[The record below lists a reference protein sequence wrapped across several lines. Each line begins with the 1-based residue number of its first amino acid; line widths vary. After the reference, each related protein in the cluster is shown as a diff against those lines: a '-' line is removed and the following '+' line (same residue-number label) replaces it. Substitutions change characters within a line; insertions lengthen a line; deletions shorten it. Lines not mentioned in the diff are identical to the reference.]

1 MAIYR
6 RGKFYWFDFIFNGER
21 IQRSTH
27 QADRRVARQM
37 EAACRTA
44 LAKGDFGIFERKP
57 VPTLRSFA
65 PRFTDAI
72 TVRCAA
78 KPYTVSFYA
87 SKLARLLEFEPLA
100 MTPVDRIDEALI
112 EMYVQHRSF
121 KVCPA
126 SINRELATLRR
137 LLRLAHEWK
146 VISRVPRIRLLPGE
160 RSREFVL
167 GYKLEKPYLEAAPQ
181 PLRDVALLMLD
192 TGLRVGEV
200 LSLLWS
206 DIRLE
211 PANGAKFGFLH
222 VRDGKSKFSKRNVPL
237 TERVSAMLNERKGRI
252 SEIWPNAAA
261 LPPDGAAMPPWVFVS
276 HRGGPFSPDT
286 LGKMH
291 GSVREALNLSKE
303 FVLHSLRHS
312 MLTRLGESGADAFTI
327 MRVAGHS
334 TVIVSQRY
342 IHPSPESV
350 ERAFERLEAL
360 NGEGSKAAESVP
372 KLLTAPTGVTTLTQ
386 AAGRGAR

>member
-1 MAIYR
+1 VAIYK
-6 RGKFYWFDFIFNGER
+6 RGKYYWFDFIFNGER

-27 QADRRVARQM
+27 QVDRRVARQM
-37 EAACRTA
+37 EAACRTS

-57 VPTLRSFA
+57 VPSLRSFA

-87 SKLARLLEFEPLA
+87 SKLARLLEFEALA
-100 MTPVDRIDEALI
+100 ATPVDRIDEALI
-112 EMYVQHRSF
+112 ENYVQHRSC
-121 KVCPA
+121 KVSPA
-126 SINRELATLRR
+126 SVNRELATLRR

-160 RSREFVL
+160 RYREFVL
-167 GYKLEKPYLEAAPQ
+167 SYKQERPYLEAAPQ
-181 PLRDVALLMLD
+181 PLRDVALLILD

-200 LSLLWS
+200 LSLRWS
-206 DIRLE
+206 DVRLE
-211 PANGAKFGFLH
+211 PASGARFGFLH

-237 TERVSAMLNERKGRI
+237 TERVSAMFRARKTAA
-252 SEIWPNAAA
+252 SAVWPNASGVLQAEDGT
-261 LPPDGAAMPPWVFVS
+261 LPWIFVS
-276 HRGGPFSPDT
+276 HRGGPFSVDT

-291 GSVREALNLSKE
+291 GSIRKALKLSKE

-334 TVIVSQRY
+334 TVVVSQRY

-350 ERAFERLEAL
+350 ERAFERLEVL
-360 NGEGSKAAESVP
+360 NEKGSEAAEKTP
-372 KLLTAPTGVTTLTQ
+372 NLLPAPTAVTTVTRS
-386 AAGRGAR
+386 AGSDGR